1 MSKIFTEAFT
11 SSLKGMYKVGVW
23 LYGQQRLNQ
32 EVGARFATKKEI
44 KELINSSNQGVLVDG
59 MESRLSETRSFQSVG
74 VFAPPGYGKTAGF
87 IIPNILDKA
96 RQRCS
101 LLITDPS
108 GEIYQNTSAYL
119 HSQGYDIHLI
129 NPTEPEISSLFNP
142 FESLN
147 HQHLDQIGALCSAI
161 ILSKYGNDK
170 EPIWNDGAIDILELL
185 AKCLAYSCP
194 EQLTLPNLNTLVQK
208 FGANGQALD
217 DWVASHSFNP
227 STTDDTSIIEAWKSL
242 IAQEGKMLNSFV
254 TILRTALK
262 PFNNRQVQQLFSG
275 NDIDFK
281 QFRQKKTAIYLSLK
295 ENKLHYYQFL
305 IDLFYTKFFDAMM
318 QSPPHRKS
326 LDVYCYLDEFG
337 HSYIDGFSNIIN
349 NIRKYRVSVS
359 MVFQNIAQITARY
372 GQEEGSA
379 IKSAMANSIILAG
392 TDIRTAREQ
401 SEKIG
406 KRVIQQRK
414 SVEDTLEHY
423 TQLDLLPPE
432 QIRTLTADQLLFI
445 SGNHHPFI
453 THFVNFFDRKSKY
466 HSASKKGSYP
476 MPPKKRVPV
485 NKLVI

>member
-305 IDLFYTKFFDAMM
+305 IDLFYTKFFDANDAVPP
-318 QSPPHRKS
+318 SPKK
-326 LDVYCYLDEFG
+326 LGLYLS
-337 HSYIDGFSNIIN
+337 HSYIESCFAD
-349 NIRKYRVSVS
+349 IRKV
-359 MVFQNIAQITARY
+359 
-372 GQEEGSA
+372 
-379 IKSAMANSIILAG
+379 
-392 TDIRTAREQ
+392 
-401 SEKIG
+401 
-406 KRVIQQRK
+406 
-414 SVEDTLEHY
+414 
-423 TQLDLLPPE
+423 
-432 QIRTLTADQLLFI
+432 
-445 SGNHHPFI
+445 
-453 THFVNFFDRKSKY
+453 
-466 HSASKKGSYP
+466 
-476 MPPKKRVPV
+476 
-485 NKLVI
+485 